1 MFLESVARI
10 VLLGLNLR
18 LHPAKWWTY
27 YYWTLFPQLMLRSCS
42 WPCRFRS
49 IGGRNKTIGPAS
61 LRRIVGSSAYYRCC
75 VGKGSSAKT
84 LLSAFQTSPVATLKS
99 FKLPTFQQP
108 LYRLETCFSRLKP
121 NQQADLVWLAV
132 FPRKFI
138 GVDAKLSFSHRFD
151 YDLKMF
157 LRGLVDTSC
166 SYPLSE

>member
-1 MFLESVARI
+1 
-10 VLLGLNLR
+10 
-18 LHPAKWWTY
+18 
-27 YYWTLFPQLMLRSCS
+27 MLRSCS

-49 IGGRNKTIGPAS
+49 IGGRNKTVGPAS

-99 FKLPTFQQP
+99 FKLPTVHQP

-138 GVDAKLSFSHRFD
+138 GGDAKLSFSRRFD

>member
-1 MFLESVARI
+1 MILESVARVARGPVDSGQLAGETKQLAPHHCGGLSV
-10 VLLGLNLR
+10 VLRTTGAVLVKEL
-18 LHPAKWWTY
+18 
-27 YYWTLFPQLMLRSCS
+27 
-42 WPCRFRS
+42 
-49 IGGRNKTIGPAS
+49 
-61 LRRIVGSSAYYRCC
+61 
-75 VGKGSSAKT
+75 SSAKT
-84 LLSAFQTSPVATLKS
+84 LLSAFKTSPVATLKL
-99 FKLPTFQQP
+99 FKPPTFHQP

-138 GVDAKLSFSHRFD
+138 GGDAKLSFSHRFD

>member
-10 VLLGLNLR
+10 VLLGLNLW

-49 IGGRNKTIGPAS
+49 IAGRNKTVGPAS
-61 LRRIVGSSAYYRCC
+61 LRKIVGSPAYYRCC
-75 VGKGSSAKT
+75 VSKGSSVKT

-99 FKLPTFQQP
+99 FKLPTFHQP
-108 LYRLETCFSRLKP
+108 LYCLGTCFSRLKP

-138 GVDAKLSFSHRFD
+138 GGDAKLSFSHQFD

-157 LRGLVDTSC
+157 LRGLVDTSMLQ
-166 SYPLSE
+166 YNI